1 MRFQSAGACVVALAL
16 LGLTQGCSADGSASN
31 ADAKV
36 VIDIEDVESLSGSP
50 MAVVDEAEEGSV
62 AVPVAGSI
70 VDDRVLAAAVV
81 VVAGGDIEQ
90 ALLEDLFSL
99 DELDAAID
107 AIESGTLER
116 YLD

>member
-1 MRFQSAGACVVALAL
+1 MRFQSVGACVVALAL
-16 LGLTQGCSADGSASN
+16 LGLTQGCSAGGSASN

-36 VIDIEDVESLSGSP
+36 VIDIEEVESPSGSP
-50 MAVVDEAEEGSV
+50 MAVVVEEEASV
-62 AVPVAGSI
+62 AVPVAGSL

-116 YLD
+116 FVD